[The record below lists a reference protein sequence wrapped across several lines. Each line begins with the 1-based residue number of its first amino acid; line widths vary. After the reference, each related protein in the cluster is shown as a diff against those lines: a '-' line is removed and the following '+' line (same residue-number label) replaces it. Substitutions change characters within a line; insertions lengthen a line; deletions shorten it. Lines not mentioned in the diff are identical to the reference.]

1 VNPELIGQL
10 IDGKAVKV
18 AGYQPLRLGR
28 AQPSMNLFSGTGA
41 NLWRPFW
48 DHFYKVS
55 KTFSLFT
62 GVRVTSDELHKNI
75 LVRWHF

>member
-1 VNPELIGQL
+1 MDLL
-10 IDGKAVKV
+10 
-18 AGYQPLRLGR
+18 
-28 AQPSMNLFSGTGA
+28 SGTGA
-41 NLWRPFW
+41 DFWGPLW
-48 DHFYKVS
+48 DHFYEVS